1 MPFSILAV
9 AAAAV
14 SAFVIGGVW
23 YSPLLLGKAW
33 QRLVDLPD
41 EALSAG
47 LARTFIVSGI
57 ASVVMA
63 LNLAAFI
70 GPDAGVGFAAFAG
83 AAAGLGWVAPALGI
97 TFAFERR
104 PVGLWLVDAGYHAVA
119 FTVMGVLIGLLQ

>member
-9 AAAAV
+9 VAAAV

-23 YSPLLLGKAW
+23 YSPLAFGRLW
-33 QRLVDLPD
+33 QKQVGLSD
-41 EALSAG
+41 EQVASHIV
-47 LARTFIVSGI
+47 RTFVVSGL

-70 GPDAGVGFAAFAG
+70 GPEPGVGFATAAG
-83 AAAGLGWVAPALGI
+83 AAAGIGWVAPALGM
-97 TFAFERR
+97 TYAFARR
-104 PVGLWLVDAGYHAVA
+104 SLGLWAINAGYHAVS